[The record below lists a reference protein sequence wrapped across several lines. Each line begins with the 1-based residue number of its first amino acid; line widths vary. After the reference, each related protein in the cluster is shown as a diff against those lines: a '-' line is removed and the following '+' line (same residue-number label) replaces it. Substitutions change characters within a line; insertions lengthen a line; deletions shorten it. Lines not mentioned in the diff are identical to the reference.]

1 MNSPG
6 YKFKTIQSQALQL
19 SIEST
24 RLAALVMGLTDE
36 EVTPQTIIENFTELD
51 ERYKALKNR
60 IEAVQTSIDNGHDP
74 DRHLFA
80 YEKEEN
86 NA

>member
-6 YKFKTIQSQALQL
+6 YRFKTIQTQALQL

-24 RLAALVMGLTDE
+24 RLVSLVMGLTGE
-36 EVTPQTIIENFTELD
+36 EVTPQTIIENFSELED
-51 ERYKALKNR
+51 RYKLLKNR
-60 IEAVQTSIDNGHDP
+60 IEAVQASLDNGHDP

-80 YEKEEN
+80 YEQEEN

>member
-6 YKFKTIQSQALQL
+6 YKFKTIQTQALQL
-19 SIEST
+19 NIEST
-24 RLAALVMGLTDE
+24 RLVSLVMGLTGE
-36 EVTPQTIIENFTELD
+36 EVTPQIIIENFAELD

-60 IEAVQTSIDNGHDP
+60 IEAVQASLDNGHDP
-74 DRHLFA
+74 DRHLFI
-80 YEKEEN
+80 YEKGEN

>member
-19 SIEST
+19 SVEST
-24 RLAALVMGLTDE
+24 RLAALVMGLTEE

-80 YEKEEN
+80 YEKEKSD
-86 NA
+86 A